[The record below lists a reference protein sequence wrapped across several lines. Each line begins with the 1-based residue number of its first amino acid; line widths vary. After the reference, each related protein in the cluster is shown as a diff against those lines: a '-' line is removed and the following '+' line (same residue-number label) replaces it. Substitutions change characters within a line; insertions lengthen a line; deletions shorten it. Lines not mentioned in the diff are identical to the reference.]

1 MNHGIPDEKLKAA
14 WDYLDGFCDLPTEVK
29 DVYLRKT
36 GNNHGYVK
44 PGQEKFDKK
53 TEELR
58 HAFNICTLSGASLP
72 EEPLPGFQDLIA
84 ELTRDFKN
92 LASLLLQALSVAL
105 EVQLDFFLEKH
116 AHMLSGNGDNETTL
130 RLLYYPPIVEDDNT
144 CELVQKN
151 MSYSYQRCASH
162 ALQLDKIVVED
173 DEEDA
178 ADRPDGA
185 ADWMKK
191 HRGLTRCGA
200 HCDYGTFTLLCQD
213 SEGGL
218 EAKLPGTERWQ
229 RVGHLPGSILI
240 NTGEL
245 LSLWTNERFPAL
257 PHRVVIPEQPTM
269 RLKGRHSMAFFVHPD
284 NDTEIVPIDT
294 QAQQTEKEA
303 PKKKKAFPTK

>member
-1 MNHGIPDEKLKAA
+1 MVQSLINQLSLA
-14 WDYLDGFCDLPTEVK
+14 EV
-29 DVYLRKT
+29 
-36 GNNHGYVK
+36 
-44 PGQEKFDKK
+44 
-53 TEELR
+53 
-58 HAFNICTLSGASLP
+58 
-72 EEPLPGFQDLIA
+72 PL
-84 ELTRDFKN
+84 E
-92 LASLLLQALSVAL
+92 
-105 EVQLDFFLEKH
+105 FFLEKH
-116 AHMLSGNGDNETTL
+116 GNMLSGNDDNETTL

-173 DEEDA
+173 DEEEDKEKNGDA
-178 ADRPDGA
+178 VDGNL
-185 ADWMKK
+185 DWMKK

-218 EAKLPGTERWQ
+218 EAKLPGSERWQ

-257 PHRVVIPEQPTM
+257 PHRVIIPEQPTIQV
-269 RLKGRHSMAFFVHPD
+269 KGRHSMAFFVHPD
-284 NDTEIVPIDT
+284 NDTEIVPIDL
-294 QAQQTEKEA
+294 QLQTEKEA
-303 PKKKKAFPTK
+303 PKKKKPFPTK